1 MNTSTK
7 VLIGLGLIAA
17 MVFYQIK
24 SQIPSSGVSND
35 KIDAIIVN
43 TQDAFEKAESLVL
56 EIEPSPDP
64 DAPLRPDPDPE
75 KCICKGTGNIIQ
87 GDGHVTKCPY
97 HGNTQEVP
105 VEPNIQYF
113 EPEAKIY
120 VYPRRQGL
128 LNRLF
133 FN

>member
-7 VLIGLGLIAA
+7 VLIGFGLIAA

-24 SQIPSSGVSND
+24 SQLPNNSVSND
-35 KIDAIIVN
+35 KINATIVN
-43 TQDAFEKAESLVL
+43 TKDAFDQAESSVFGVD
-56 EIEPSPDP
+56 PTPDP

-97 HGNTQEVP
+97 HGKGQFGKDVIIKPLSKIKLE
-105 VEPNIQYF
+105 EKWIQKSF
-113 EPEAKIY
+113 SELP
-120 VYPRRQGL
+120 Q
-128 LNRLF
+128 
-133 FN
+133 

>member
-7 VLIGLGLIAA
+7 VLIGFGLIAA

-24 SQIPSSGVSND
+24 SQLPNNFMSND
-35 KIDAIIVN
+35 KINATIVN
-43 TQDAFEKAESLVL
+43 TKDAFDQAESSVL
-56 EIEPSPDP
+56 GVDPTPDP

-97 HGNTQEVP
+97 HGNLQEAP

>member
-7 VLIGLGLIAA
+7 VLIGFGLIAA

-24 SQIPSSGVSND
+24 SQLPNNSVSND
-35 KIDAIIVN
+35 KINATIVN
-43 TQDAFEKAESLVL
+43 TKDAFDQAESSVFGVD
-56 EIEPSPDP
+56 PTPDP

-97 HGNTQEVP
+97 HGNSQEAP
-105 VEPNIQYF
+105 VKPNIQYF

>member
-7 VLIGLGLIAA
+7 MIIGFGLIAA

-24 SQIPSSGVSND
+24 SQIPNNNVSND
-35 KIDAIIVN
+35 KINATILN
-43 TQDAFEKAESLVL
+43 TQDAFKKAETSVL
-56 EIEPSPDP
+56 GVEPSPEP

-75 KCICKGTGNIIQ
+75 KCICKGTGKIVQ
-87 GDGHVTKCPY
+87 GDGHVSECPY
-97 HGNTQEVP
+97 HGSTQEVP

-113 EPEAKIY
+113 EPESRIY

>member
-7 VLIGLGLIAA
+7 VLIGFGLIAA

-24 SQIPSSGVSND
+24 SQLPNNPVSND
-35 KIDAIIVN
+35 QINATIVN
-43 TQDAFEKAESLVL
+43 TNKAFDQAELSVL
-56 EIEPSPDP
+56 NIEPTPDP
-64 DAPLRPDPDPE
+64 DVPLRPDPDPD

-105 VEPNIQYF
+105 VEPNIQYL

>member
-24 SQIPSSGVSND
+24 SQLPTSGVSND
-35 KIDAIIVN
+35 EINAKIVN
-43 TQDAFEKAESLVL
+43 TKDAFNKAELSIL
-56 EIEPSPDP
+56 EVNPTPDP
-64 DAPLRPDPDPE
+64 DVPLRPDPDPK
-75 KCICKGTGNIIQ
+75 KCICQGTGNIIQ

-97 HGNTQEVP
+97 HGNTQQAP
-105 VEPNIQYF
+105 IEPNIQYL

-120 VYPRRQGL
+120 VYPRRQGF

>member
-7 VLIGLGLIAA
+7 VLIGFGLIAA

-24 SQIPSSGVSND
+24 SQLPNNYVSND
-35 KIDAIIVN
+35 KINATIVN
-43 TQDAFEKAESLVL
+43 TKDAFDQAESSVL
-56 EIEPSPDP
+56 GVDPTPDP

-97 HGNTQEVP
+97 HGNSQEAP

>member
-7 VLIGLGLIAA
+7 VLIGSGLIAA

-24 SQIPSSGVSND
+24 SQLPNNSVSND
-35 KIDAIIVN
+35 KINATIVN
-43 TQDAFEKAESLVL
+43 TKDAFDQAESSVL
-56 EIEPSPDP
+56 GVDPTPDP
-64 DAPLRPDPDPE
+64 DTPLRPDPDPE
-75 KCICKGTGNIIQ
+75 KCICKGTGKIIQ
-87 GDGHVTKCPY
+87 GDGHVSECPY
-97 HGNTQEVP
+97 HGSAKEVP

>member
-7 VLIGLGLIAA
+7 VLIGFGLIAS

-24 SQIPSSGVSND
+24 SQLPNNSVSND
-35 KIDAIIVN
+35 KINATIVN
-43 TQDAFEKAESLVL
+43 TKDAFDQAESSVL
-56 EIEPSPDP
+56 GVDPTPDP
-64 DAPLRPDPDPE
+64 DVPLRPDPDPE
-75 KCICKGTGNIIQ
+75 KCICKGTGKIIQ
-87 GDGHVTKCPY
+87 GDGHVSECPY
-97 HGNTQEVP
+97 HGSTKEVP